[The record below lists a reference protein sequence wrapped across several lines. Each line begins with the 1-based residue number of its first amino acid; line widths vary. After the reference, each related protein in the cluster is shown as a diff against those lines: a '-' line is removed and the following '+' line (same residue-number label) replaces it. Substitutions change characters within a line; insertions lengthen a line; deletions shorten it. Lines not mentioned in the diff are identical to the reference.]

1 MFALVDCDAFFVSC
15 ERVFRPDLEKEPVI
29 VLSSN
34 DGCAIARSAEAKA
47 LGILMGAPYFK
58 IQEIVRDHDVKV
70 FSSNFSLYGDM
81 SARVVETLK
90 NFSTL
95 IEVYS
100 IDEAFLDLSSILP
113 KDLKNYGHHI
123 FKTVRRWTGIP
134 VSVGIA
140 PTKTLAKVASEF
152 AKRDPFKCCVL
163 NTPFEI
169 ERALKAFP
177 VEDVWGVGRKWGQ
190 RLKQHNIH
198 QAWDLANCPTSYLK
212 KHYNV
217 IMARTGLELKGLSCL
232 EIEEV
237 SPSKK
242 SIVSSRSFGSP
253 IASKDIISE
262 ALAHH
267 GGRIAYKLRQ
277 QKSVAAHLY
286 IFLKTN
292 RFSKSVPYTSLSQH
306 IPLPFPTHDTSLILK
321 AIQKGLLEIFTDGL
335 SFSKSGVMALGITH
349 ENDMVRDLFSFE
361 KDTHAQNREKLF
373 LTLDQLNRRFG
384 RSTLK
389 FASEGTRK
397 TSWHPKTLL
406 ISPLYTQRWDQ
417 LRMVI

>member
-15 ERVFRPDLEKEPVI
+15 ERVFRPDLEKKPVI

-34 DGCAIARSAEAKA
+34 DGCAIARSQEAKA
-47 LGILMGAPYFK
+47 LGIAMGAPYFK
-58 IQEIVRDHDVKV
+58 IQDLIKDYNVKV

-81 SARVVETLK
+81 SARVIETLK
-90 NFSTL
+90 NFSPS

-100 IDEAFLDLSSILP
+100 IDEAFLDLSSIP
-113 KDLKNYGHHI
+113 PHELKNFGNRIHT
-123 FKTVRRWTGIP
+123 TVHKWTGVP
-134 VSVGIA
+134 VSIGIA
-140 PTKTLAKVASEF
+140 PTKTLAKVASEL
-152 AKRDPFKCCVL
+152 AKGDPCKCCVL

-169 ERALKAFP
+169 ERALKVLP
-177 VEDVWGVGRKWGQ
+177 VGDVWGVGRKWGQ
-190 RLKQHNIH
+190 KLREHNIKR
-198 QAWDLANCPTSYLK
+198 AWDLANCPTSYLK

-217 IMARTGLELKGLSCL
+217 IMARTGLELRGISCL

-237 SPSKK
+237 SPAKK
-242 SIVSSRSFGSP
+242 SIVSSRSFGNP
-253 IASKDIISE
+253 IVSKDIISE

-277 QKSVAAHLY
+277 QKSVASHIY
-286 IFLKTN
+286 IFIKTN

-321 AIQKGLLEIFTDGL
+321 AIQKGLLQVFKNGL
-335 SFSKSGVMALGITH
+335 SYTKAGVMAVGITH
-349 ENDMVRDLFSFE
+349 ENDVVRDLFSLQS
-361 KDTHAQNREKLF
+361 DAQIKIREKLLF
-373 LTLDQLNRRFG
+373 NFDQINRRFG
-384 RSTLK
+384 RGTLK

-397 TSWHPKTLL
+397 ISWHPKSFL

-417 LRMVI
+417 LREVV